1 MSTAPP
7 IEPAPAGLPANR
19 GCWKGTLLGCG
30 GAAVLVVACL
40 VGLGIYVQKRPG
52 SVTDMLMERIR
63 DRYASDV
70 TGEDKADL
78 EAAYAEFRSALE
90 GKRVRKEDLDRVR
103 NTIKLGREIHRE
115 EVRELT
121 RVFREAAGNAAGTPG
136 GTRNTEHET
145 RGASLESTPAIEVT
159 PVP

>member
-1 MSTAPP
+1 VSTAPP
-7 IEPAPAGLPANR
+7 IEPVPAGLPANR
-19 GCWKGTLLGCG
+19 GCWKRALLGCG

-52 SVTDMLMERIR
+52 SITDMLMERIR

-70 TGEDKADL
+70 TEGDKANL
-78 EAAYAEFRSALE
+78 EAAYTEFRSALE

-103 NTIKLGREIHRE
+103 TTIKLGREIHRE
-115 EVRELT
+115 EVLELI
-121 RVFREAAGNAAGTPG
+121 RVFREAAASG
-136 GTRNTEHET
+136 GTGNREQET
-145 RGASLESTPAIEVT
+145 RGAPTEPTSPPAEAT